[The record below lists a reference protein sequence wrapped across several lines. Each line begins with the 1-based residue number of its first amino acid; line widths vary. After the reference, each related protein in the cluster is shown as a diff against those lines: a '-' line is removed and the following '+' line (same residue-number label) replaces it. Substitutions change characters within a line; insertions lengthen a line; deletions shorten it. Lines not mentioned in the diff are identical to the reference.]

1 MTLRLLGIKAPRER
15 HLSTRRDLT
24 FSVVRELNGDDN
36 RISVL
41 IICEPKAPRETRRAS
56 PAMAAGIENRL
67 WSMEDG
73 ASLLS
78 GANIIFAPV
87 R

>member
-1 MTLRLLGIKAPRER
+1 MRTEGPTGDA
-15 HLSTRRDLT
+15 TRVAR
-24 FSVVRELNGDDN
+24 
-36 RISVL
+36 
-41 IICEPKAPRETRRAS
+41 
-56 PAMAAGIENRL
+56 GIENRL

-78 GANIIFAPV
+78 GAKIIFAPV